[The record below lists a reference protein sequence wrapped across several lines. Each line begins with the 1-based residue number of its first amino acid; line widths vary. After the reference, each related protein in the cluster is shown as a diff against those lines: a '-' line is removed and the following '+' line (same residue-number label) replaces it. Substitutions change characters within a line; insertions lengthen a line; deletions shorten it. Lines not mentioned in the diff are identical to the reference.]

1 MYYEHGALSP
11 REEAFC
17 RAYVLDVKRNG
28 TQAVISAGLTENR
41 ESARVMAARLLAR
54 ISVKAY
60 IRELERE
67 ALEAAGVKSREMAA
81 AVMREYMRI
90 AFSDITDVIHI
101 SPSSEDPGRG
111 DALEELARLN
121 GGQRVIDFG
130 ETIAVPTTNLSSD
143 VTAAIKNISV
153 KRSAKTGMFEG
164 IDVSMHDKLNAL
176 RVLAEASGL
185 IKNAVALNDGAGG
198 PVAIRWIGGD
208 GGKSD
213 GDGAA

>member
-1 MYYEHGALSP
+1 LDDEHGTLSA

-17 RAYVLDVKRNG
+17 REYVRDIKRNG

-41 ESARVMAARLLAR
+41 ESAAVMAARMLR
-54 ISVKAY
+54 NVSVKAR

-90 AFSDITDVIHI
+90 AFSDITDVVHI

-111 DALEELARLN
+111 AALEELARLN
-121 GGQRVIDFG
+121 GGQHVIDFG

-153 KRSAKTGMFEG
+153 KRSAKTGLFEG
-164 IDVSMHDKLNAL
+164 MDVSMHDKLNAL

-185 IKNAVALNDGAGG
+185 VKNAVALDAGAGG
-198 PVAIRWIGGD
+198 PLVIRWAGEK

-213 GDGAA
+213 GDGTG